1 MKSLGASLV
10 LLTSAFL
17 SNLSAQ
23 SQPLASS
30 PPSDADRA
38 IIQSWSEQANQ
49 TQEARIEGD
58 RLILPTDDRN
68 ATCAFLRV
76 YRVKRERP
84 GSDLTRP
91 AGYTTCVGA
100 SRFTMK
106 SSAKPKVEQT
116 PMENVQAKYEC

>member
-1 MKSLGASLV
+1 MKTLGASL
-10 LLTSAFL
+10 LFL
-17 SNLSAQ
+17 VVSGFFSNLSAQ
-23 SQPLASS
+23 SQPLAST

-58 RLILPTDDRN
+58 RLILPTDDHN

-76 YRVKRERP
+76 YRVKRETP

-91 AGYTTCVGA
+91 AGYTTCVST
-100 SRFTMK
+100 SRFTTK
-106 SSAKPKVEQT
+106 SSSKPQAERKPTETVSAK
-116 PMENVQAKYEC
+116 

>member
-1 MKSLGASLV
+1 MKSLSASLLMV
-10 LLTSAFL
+10 SAFC
-17 SNLSAQ
+17 SNLGAQ
-23 SQPLASS
+23 SQPTSS
-30 PPSDADRA
+30 TTLSDADRA
-38 IIQSWSEQANQ
+38 IIQSWSEQASQ

-58 RLILPTDDRN
+58 RLILPIDERN
-68 ATCAFLRV
+68 AMCAFLRV

-106 SSAKPKVEQT
+106 SSAKPKVQQT
-116 PMENVQAKYEC
+116 PTENAQAK

>member
-1 MKSLGASLV
+1 MKSLSASLLMV
-10 LLTSAFL
+10 SAFL

-23 SQPLASS
+23 SQPTSS
-30 PPSDADRA
+30 TTLSDADRA
-38 IIQSWSEQANQ
+38 IIQSWSEQASQ

-58 RLILPTDDRN
+58 RLILPIDERN
-68 ATCAFLRV
+68 AMCAFLRV

-106 SSAKPKVEQT
+106 SSAKPKVQQT
-116 PMENVQAKYEC
+116 PMENAQAK